1 MEEKLRDHLREAGV
15 INGILMICVLI
26 AQLLGIGAFEH
37 GIMDSAAMICALLAY
52 ASGICY
58 TFKGYE
64 KRAANFYK
72 LFMLLYALSAVCTA
86 AVALEGG
93 FGGVNAAVIAIDA
106 LCFLGVLLLALG
118 LDLGKRR
125 STVLALVIFGLYAAS
140 LLLTLTMSATPAAV
154 INAVQILVIA
164 GNGVVLVV
172 AKYLEKTDRILNE

>member
-86 AVALEGG
+86 AVALE
-93 FGGVNAAVIAIDA
+93 
-106 LCFLGVLLLALG
+106 
-118 LDLGKRR
+118 
-125 STVLALVIFGLYAAS
+125 
-140 LLLTLTMSATPAAV
+140 ATPSARASTRRERPTRDSVMVRIASVAPSMAV
-154 INAVQILVIA
+154 HSPSVS
-164 GNGVVLVV
+164 
-172 AKYLEKTDRILNE
+172 

>member
-72 LFMLLYALSAVCTA
+72 LFMLLYALSAACTA
-86 AVALEGG
+86 AVVLDQG
-93 FGGVNAAVIAIDA
+93 FGGVNAVVIVIDA
-106 LCFLGVLLLALG
+106 LCFLGILLLALG
-118 LDLGKRR
+118 LDLGKKR
-125 STVLALVIFGLYAAS
+125 STTMALVIVGLYAVS
-140 LLLTLTMSATPAAV
+140 LVLTLTMKATPAAI

-164 GNGVVLVV
+164 ATGVVLVV
-172 AKYLEKTDRILNE
+172 AKYLEKTDRILNG